1 MIRNL
6 KTQQFDFGRIQP
18 KKIEING
25 VEVKPNENGQFTE
38 YYFVDSDNKV
48 QWKTNTRIR
57 MAPQLGAPGSAGSVG
72 GATQAI
78 TRINLIDPHI
88 VQMMRDVMSN
98 ADEPLPLNVA
108 GAAGSGGGG
117 GGVSHSG
124 GSTPTAGSAVNAATT
139 VRCVVTTT
147 PAGGGNGGNG
157 NGYEPGGY
165 GMGDP
170 DIYTGGAG
178 GGGAGGSGGAIIIIT
193 TSDQSSV
200 GTLNTTQPN
209 DEAGDPSSNGNIS
222 IMGGRGGPGGSGKNS
237 GNAQTT
243 DGGDGQGGH
252 NGKYIFIQV

>member
-6 KTQQFDFGRIQP
+6 KTQQIDFGRLQP

-57 MAPQLGAPGSAGSVG
+57 MAPQLGSPGSAGSVG

-98 ADEPLPLNVA
+98 VDEPKPLNVA

-117 GGVSHSG
+117 GGVSGTGES
-124 GSTPTAGSAVNAATT
+124 SPTAGSAVAAADT

-147 PAGGGNGGNG
+147 PAGGGNGSNG
-157 NGYEPGGY
+157 NGFEPGG
-165 GMGDP
+165 GGGP
-170 DIYTGGAG
+170 DVYTGGAG
-178 GGGAGGSGGAIIIIT
+178 GGGAGGNGGAIIIIT

-209 DEAGDPSSNGNIS
+209 DTAGDPSSNGNIS
-222 IMGGRGGPGGSGKNS
+222 IMGGKGGAGGLGKSSGD
-237 GNAQTT
+237 AQTSP
-243 DGGDGQGGH
+243 GGDGEGGH

>member
-6 KTQQFDFGRIQP
+6 KTQQFDFGRLQP

-57 MAPQLGAPGSAGSVG
+57 MAPQLGSPGSAGGTG

-98 ADEPLPLNVA
+98 ANEPLPLNVA

-117 GGVSHSG
+117 GGVSGTGESAPTSG
-124 GSTPTAGSAVNAATT
+124 NSVDAADTI
-139 VRCVVTTT
+139 RCVVTTT
-147 PAGGGNGGNG
+147 PAAGGNGSSG
-157 NGYEPGGY
+157 NGYEPVGL
-165 GMGDP
+165 P
-170 DIYTGGAG
+170 AAYTGGAG
-178 GGGAGGSGGAIIIIT
+178 GGGAGGNGGAIIIIT
-193 TSDQSSV
+193 TSEQSSV

-209 DEAGDPSSNGNIS
+209 DSADDPSSNGNIS
-222 IMGGRGGPGGSGKNS
+222 IMGGKGGSGGNGKTT
-237 GNAQTT
+237 GNAQTSP
-243 DGGDGQGGH
+243 GGDGQGGH
-252 NGKYIFIQV
+252 NGKYIFIQI